1 MVLLPKNSR
10 KIATLCE
17 YYAQND
23 SSYLVIAAG
32 FLGISRS

>member
-1 MVLLPKNSR
+1 MVLLPKNSK
-10 KIATLCE
+10 KIPTLCE

-23 SSYLVIAAG
+23 SSYLVTAVG